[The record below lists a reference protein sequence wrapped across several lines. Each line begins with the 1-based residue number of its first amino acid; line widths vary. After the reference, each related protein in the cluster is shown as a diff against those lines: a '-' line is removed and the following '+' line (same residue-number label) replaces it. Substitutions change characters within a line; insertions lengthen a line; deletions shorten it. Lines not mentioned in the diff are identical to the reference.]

1 MADDSEKKRLV
12 RFDLPRGLDAAA
24 IAKAIREH
32 GRRILDEAAEEKAER
47 DVGQS
52 QPEPGDGRDAK

>member
-1 MADDSEKKRLV
+1 V

-32 GRRILDEAAEEKAER
+32 GRRILDEAAEEKKKAE
-47 DVGQS
+47 G
-52 QPEPGDGRDAK
+52 EK